1 MPPCFLVQSPIF
13 NSGVDH
19 IIFATSGIS
28 GWNIPQE
35 KKTQLL
41 TISSFL
47 WQTDKTWPAS
57 VKNTFCVVS
66 ISGATFSLPN
76 SRVLFFCV
84 RLYPSHRTC
93 GVDAGDDKSL
103 LENTLV
109 PPDGQMDLVQM
120 DLTVTTQ
127 THTDDRPLSVQ
138 SRSFGR
144 PAASLCFRS
153 IIFKSQVL
161 WTTSSLGWQ
170 RTDKMAYVDCTHGQ
184 TMARGALC
192 GPLRLVIWPA
202 EFEEIII
209 IVGE

>member
-35 KKTQLL
+35 ERKNNCWQYRLFYDRLIKHDLQVSNTPSVLYPSAAQPSHFL
-41 TISSFL
+41 THTCFFL
-47 WQTDKTWPAS
+47 
-57 VKNTFCVVS
+57 
-66 ISGATFSLPN
+66 
-76 SRVLFFCV
+76 CV

-93 GVDAGDDKSL
+93 GVNAGGDKSL

-170 RTDKMAYVDCTHGQ
+170 RTN
-184 TMARGALC
+184 
-192 GPLRLVIWPA
+192 
-202 EFEEIII
+202 
-209 IVGE
+209 